1 MVEEVRGVH
10 DGVYGGSNDLENIE
24 ASVGDLVPV
33 SHEKE
38 KVVMAK
44 SWDFRPLL
52 MTKGAIKLLQK
63 ENCFSAGKG

>member
-1 MVEEVRGVH
+1 MVEEVQGVH
-10 DGVYGGSNDLENIE
+10 DGVCGGSNDLENIE